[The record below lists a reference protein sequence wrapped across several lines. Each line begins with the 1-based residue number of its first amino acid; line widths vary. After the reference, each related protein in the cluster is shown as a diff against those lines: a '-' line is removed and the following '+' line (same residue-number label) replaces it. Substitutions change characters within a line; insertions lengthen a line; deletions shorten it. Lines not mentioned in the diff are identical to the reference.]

1 MPNESKV
8 NFIKIMEADSWI
20 QKLPDEVLI
29 YILTLI
35 SPYQDLHSAAQVCRQ
50 WRHCVHQVVYQR
62 KSNFT
67 KAVNQ
72 MKLLWTKSECNNDTK
87 KPLISRRYSHSG
99 MQKFIIVHALCGR
112 ASKISI
118 EIMKIS
124 FPSRQGI
131 KKIS

>member
-1 MPNESKV
+1 
-8 NFIKIMEADSWI
+8 MEADSWI

-62 KSNFT
+62 KSNFN

-72 MKLLWTKSECNNDTK
+72 MKLLWTKSECNNDGK
-87 KPLISRRYSHSG
+87 KSIISRRYSHSG
-99 MQKFIIVHALCGR
+99 KVHSYVIVNGGSFKFPDRDI
-112 ASKISI
+112 
-118 EIMKIS
+118 
-124 FPSRQGI
+124 
-131 KKIS
+131 

>member
-1 MPNESKV
+1 
-8 NFIKIMEADSWI
+8 MEADSWI

-72 MKLLWTKSECNNDTK
+72 MKLLWTKSECGNNDGK
-87 KPLISRRYSHSG
+87 KSLISRRYSHSG
-99 MQKFIIVHALCGR
+99 NIIVHILSCRVA
-112 ASKISI
+112 APSENSF
-118 EIMKIS
+118 S
-124 FPSRQGI
+124 FPLKIFFRETEF
-131 KKIS
+131 KKI

>member
-99 MQKFIIVHALCGR
+99 M
-112 ASKISI
+112 
-118 EIMKIS
+118 
-124 FPSRQGI
+124 
-131 KKIS
+131 